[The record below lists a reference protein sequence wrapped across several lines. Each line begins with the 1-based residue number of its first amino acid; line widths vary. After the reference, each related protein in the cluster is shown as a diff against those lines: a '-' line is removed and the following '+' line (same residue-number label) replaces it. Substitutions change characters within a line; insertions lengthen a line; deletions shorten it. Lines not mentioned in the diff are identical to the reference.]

1 MATTMQDQVSNIY
14 NEAQKA
20 LSDDLRQNFYN
31 AVENRTQAFRQ
42 LNNNANKN
50 HSLFSGAPAGSQM
63 RYDQETLFPNTAS
76 MAQQAIY
83 KQQQNQ
89 ESWNSYMDY
98 VSQLNEQAAE
108 YMKNAQELNSALSQF
123 TGK

>member
-1 MATTMQDQVSNIY
+1 MATQLQEQVSNIY

-31 AVENRTQAFRQ
+31 AVENRTQAFRE
-42 LNNNANKN
+42 LNNKANYN
-50 HSLFSGAPAGSQM
+50 HSLFSGAPAGAQM
-63 RYDQETLFPNTAS
+63 QYDQKTLFPNTNS

-89 ESWNSYMDY
+89 ESWDEYMKYIED
-98 VSQLNEQAAE
+98 LNRQAAE
-108 YMKNAQELNSALSQF
+108 YMQKAQELQSAQQNFAS
-123 TGK
+123 